1 MRPAATLEDSSD
13 TDDETPFGVINAQVQ
28 NGSAGKLRP
37 WSKMMKNGPAGRLR
51 PLSPWTGVVEKV
63 VTIDTQGK
71 EVVRQRRVML
81 LVFSFSSIRMI
92 AAIL

>member
-1 MRPAATLEDSSD
+1 MRPEAILEDSSD
-13 TDDETPFGVINAQVQ
+13 TDDEKSLGVINAQVQ
-28 NGSAGKLRP
+28 NGPTGKLRL
-37 WSKMMKNGPAGRLR
+37 WSNMMKNVPAGRLR